1 MYRFNQKPF
10 ADKNK
15 DKIELIKQFGKHTLL
30 LYADLESM
38 QIIEDSNIVALAQK
52 YGIDSGKLMQ
62 FLKSR
67 NIIIEV
73 TEEPPKP
80 APAEQPK
87 LQEVPQE
94 MPQEPVKPT
103 PPIIQQPEPPPKPS
117 IDVNELTP
125 AERNVYNK
133 YGENGVRVLRV
144 YDPKKSFLQI
154 SEESGV
160 SIDSVV
166 EICDYIRSAEL
177 ASTPETTQTNRFAPK
192 IATDIEEIENETT
205 EIEEFEVNKESKDP
219 LNKYVLKYKL
229 PLHLAAKFGQDGKVV
244 ERYIDQNPKFR
255 IVDAL
260 ITLKMPM
267 NRFTEIIQFISK
279 EYGIVR
285 TRKITRKEL
294 RSAYGYDSYAVYKK
308 HGIEGLILY
317 NLLGGEIGVEESI
330 RQFVKI
336 SGNRDPQKIASII
349 NSINEI
355 LGVKAIIDDS
365 AVEKALK

>member
-1 MYRFNQKPF
+1 MYRFNQKSF

-52 YGIDSGKLMQ
+52 YGVDSGKLMQ

-67 NIIIEV
+67 NIIVEV
-73 TEEPPKP
+73 TTDTKPPEAKP
-80 APAEQPK
+80 QDNTI
-87 LQEVPQE
+87 QERPQE
-94 MPQEPVKPT
+94 T
-103 PPIIQQPEPPPKPS
+103 IQPEPPPKPS

-133 YGENGVRVLRV
+133 YGENGVKVLRV

-166 EICDYIRSAEL
+166 EICDYIRSADL
-177 ASTPETTQTNRFAPK
+177 VSTPETAQTNRFTPK
-192 IATDIEEIENETT
+192 IVTDIDEIENEATD
-205 EIEEFEVNKESKDP
+205 IDEFEINKDQKDP
-219 LNKYVLKYKL
+219 LKKYVIKYKL
-229 PLHLAAKFGQDGKVV
+229 PLHIAAKFGQDGKIV
-244 ERYIDQNPKFR
+244 EKYIDQNPKFR

-260 ITLKMPM
+260 IALKMPM
-267 NRFTEIIQFISK
+267 NRFLDIIQFISK
-279 EYGIVR
+279 EYGIVK

-308 HGIEGLILY
+308 HGIHGLILY
-317 NLLGGEIGVEESI
+317 NLLGGDIGVEESI
-330 RQFVKI
+330 RQYVRI
-336 SGNRDPQKIASII
+336 SGDRDPQKIASII
-349 NSINEI
+349 NSINEV
-355 LGVKAIIDDS
+355 LGVRAVIDES
-365 AVEKALK
+365 AVERALK